1 MATGNISRKTYENR
15 TQVDIPFSSVPI
27 VSPTVTAGR
36 GAVVGPAQVQ
46 PSKLVSL
53 SNALG
58 IATQATSTL
67 TNIAELQKQQG
78 LRAGKLAAEA
88 EQNAQDAFNK
98 MEVAGQKAVEAG
110 TLSKS
115 QLPSFQFSYKSVMAD
130 KMALDYRNKL
140 IARIPDSVKNL
151 DSSQNNTE
159 FLQGIVDEVRGEF
172 VENIQD
178 PLTLS
183 NFNKASAGYTSE
195 FYNQGIRARD
205 KALQANL
212 VSTAIANNSVALQTL
227 SEEKDII
234 KLGNGAQKL
243 YTTPT
248 TAGES
253 PLETALNAWDSTS
266 SAINNLL
273 SGDINDPT
281 FPQRLEQ
288 AEDLLLVVDS
298 VKLKN
303 GVKATSL
310 DEISDKYFR
319 ATATLNSYKE
329 RVKANIQKAEDDFS
343 DLNNAFNSLLLN
355 VINTDNPKAI
365 SDFEEI
371 TKKISGTSFTEE
383 RFQNVI
389 KVARAGNKN
398 LIQSAVLEL
407 IPANLKNKFYGSMGE
422 LDRVI
427 DEAQSSVPMSDT
439 QFEEAIKL
447 VKNAGDNGEKFPL
460 LIPQLYGVPTKDQ
473 TQTLWDTWGIGS
485 ENSYGTSRDKVNTVV
500 SDMTRNAIK
509 ETNRIGQD
517 AGLGTLVQFLQEEG
531 DARTATEIKT
541 ELSVNTNLQT
551 ALVNASNDFE
561 ERYDNAVAIAVA
573 QYRNRNNG
581 KDPTSNEFKIL
592 INGVNERLQEP
603 YYKEIQDIGNEFKNS
618 FKFTKFTQ
626 EAQNTEDYIQEVT
639 SSLERLPEESLK
651 FSGTNKQTATLN
663 DEKGQ
668 PLKKNITQ
676 LTASTIF
683 TGIDV
688 GYMKGN
694 RADVFETLGLPS
706 PSYATL
712 QEWENINPFETLIVD
727 YQIVEGTRWDYKN
740 RGNKDNLWNKIETQL
755 KASEDNGIDLDK
767 IEYGKGYD
775 DAKAWAE
782 RTNIKT
788 VASQLLFIQRQAQ
801 LETNRKAREKKMTPN
816 EWQRNLEFD
825 YRTTDNEKI
834 KAAREKSKNELAA
847 SSKRLIN
854 DSDTWWIPLAKEQ
867 EEEAKKPKKKEIK
880 IPSDTKIKSAYQL
893 IGTSKNKD
901 D

>member
-1 MATGNISRKTYENR
+1 MATRNPNR
-15 TQVDIPFSSVPI
+15 TQVDIPFSSVPV
-27 VSPTVTAGR
+27 VSPTITAGS

-46 PSKLVSL
+46 PSKLLSL

-88 EQNAQDAFNK
+88 EQNAQDAFTK
-98 MEVAGQKAVEAG
+98 MEAAGQKAVEAG

-140 IARIPDSVKNL
+140 IARIPDTVKNL

-183 NFNKASAGYTSE
+183 NFNTASAGYTSE

-227 SEEKDII
+227 TEERDIV
-234 KLGNGAQKL
+234 KLGNGATQL

-248 TAGES
+248 IAGES

-273 SGDINDPT
+273 SGNINDPT

-288 AEDLLLVVDS
+288 AEDLLLVVNS
-298 VKLKN
+298 VRLKN
-303 GVKATSL
+303 GVKVTSL

-329 RVKANIQKAEDDFS
+329 RVKANIQEAEDNFPAQW
-343 DLNNAFNSLLLN
+343 NAFNEALFN
-355 VINTDNPKAI
+355 VINTDDKGAI
-365 SDFEEI
+365 DFLTDI
-371 TKKISGTSFTEE
+371 TKQISGTSFNEE
-383 RFQNVI
+383 QLQNVI
-389 KVARAGNKN
+389 DVARAGKKN
-398 LIQSAVLEL
+398 EIEIAVNEL
-407 IPANLKNKFYGSMGE
+407 IPANLKNQFYRNIDQ
-422 LDRVI
+422 LDQVI
-427 DEAQSSVPMSDT
+427 DKAQSSIPMSDI
-439 QFEEAIKL
+439 QFQEAFTL
-447 VKNAGDNGEKFPL
+447 WKNDGNNGEKPPV
-460 LIPQLYGVPTKDQ
+460 IETQGYGVPTKDQ
-473 TQTLWDTWGIGS
+473 TQALWSAYKVGS
-485 ENSYGTSRDKVNTVV
+485 QNSYGTSRDKVNRDVANI
-500 SDMTRNAIK
+500 TRNAI
-509 ETNRIGQD
+509 EQSNRIGQD
-517 AGLGTLVQFLQEEG
+517 AGLVELAQFLKEE
-531 DARTATEIKT
+531 DITKTTEQIKAELTA
-541 ELSVNTNLQT
+541 NTNLQT
-551 ALVNASNDFE
+551 ALVNASNDFK
-561 ERYDNAVAIAVA
+561 ERYDDAVAIDVA
-573 QYRNRNNG
+573 LYRNKNQGNY
-581 KDPTSNEFKIL
+581 PTGNEFQML

-618 FKFTKFTQ
+618 YKFTKSAQ
-626 EAQNTEDYIQEVT
+626 EKRNVEDYIQEVT
-639 SSLERLPEESLK
+639 SSLEELPKESLR
-651 FSGTNKQTATLN
+651 FSGTNKQTASLK
-663 DEKGQ
+663 DEKGHS
-668 PLKKNITQ
+668 LTKNITQ

-694 RADVFETLGLPS
+694 RAAVFEVLGLPS

-712 QEWENINPFETLIVD
+712 QEWENINPFETLVVD

-740 RGNKDNLWNKIETQL
+740 IDKKDNLWNRIQTQL
-755 KASEDNGIDLDK
+755 KAAEDNGIDLDK
-767 IEYGKGYD
+767 IEFDKGYD

-782 RTNIKT
+782 RTGIKT
-788 VASQLLFIQRQAQ
+788 VASQELFILRQAQ

-816 EWQRNLEFD
+816 EWQRNLEVA
-825 YRTTDNEKI
+825 YSKASE
-834 KAAREKSKNELAA
+834 AARKKSRDELAA

-867 EEEAKKPKKKEIK
+867 EEEAKKPKKKVSK
-880 IPSDTKIKSAYQL
+880 
-893 IGTSKNKD
+893 SKNTTD
-901 D
+901 TPQTLVFD